1 MLLKEADVDQFKDFI
16 ASYVGIELFGDVDY
30 TIDKAE
36 ADDWETE
43 ADDRDDGSEELYTSI
58 TIDFAMTSNGHDED
72 SWWRMTRGCTRN
84 FYEEDFDKFYGGLK
98 NDQI

>member
-98 NDQI
+98 ND

>member
-1 MLLKEADVDQFKDFI
+1 MLLKEEDVDQFKNFI
-16 ASYVGIELFGDVDY
+16 ANYVGIELFGEADY
-30 TIDKAE
+30 TIDRAE

-43 ADDRDDGSEELYTSI
+43 ADDKDDGSEELYTSI

-84 FYEEDFDKFYGGLK
+84 FYEENFDKFYGGLK
-98 NDQI
+98 ND

>member
-16 ASYVGIELFGDVDY
+16 ASYVGIELFGDADY

-72 SWWRMTRGCTRN
+72 SWWRMTRGCIRN

-98 NDQI
+98 ND